1 MQETIPEA
9 IVVVTEALEGVAVD
23 RWGRLIAETVALVPR
38 RLIVD
43 LHASPVVDA
52 AAIAILLH
60 AHRTMMH
67 TGGRLTLR
75 GPASRVQRILRL
87 ARLDHVF
94 DVEDAGPAEVVDA

>member
-1 MQETIPEA
+1 MPETIPEA
-9 IVVVTEALEGVAVD
+9 IVVVTEAFEGVAVD
-23 RWGRLIAETVALVPR
+23 RWARLIAETVALAPR

-43 LHASPVVDA
+43 LRASPVLDA
-52 AAIAILLH
+52 AAIAVLLR

-75 GPASRVQRILRL
+75 GPAHRVRRILRL

-94 DVEDAGPAEVVDA
+94 DTEDADPAEAMNT